1 VQICDR
7 HIDVELR
14 AAQRHDELT
23 SERVALDT
31 QLTELHRLKATLE
44 MEWATSID
52 FTKARAQARAVT
64 TAVDHEG
71 PQASQN
77 VVAAATLLDNAHAL
91 HRWSGQSVPSAEGH
105 PRRCHRT
112 TGREFTPTMR

>member
-1 VQICDR
+1 VQICGR

-23 SERVALDT
+23 SERVALDA
-31 QLTELHRLKATLE
+31 QLTELHHRKATLE
-44 MEWATSID
+44 MERATSID

-77 VVAAATLLDNAHAL
+77 VVAAATLLDTL
-91 HRWSGQSVPSAEGH
+91 PMPSIDGVDKVYHQLKDILDVA
-105 PRRCHRT
+105 T
-112 TGREFTPTMR
+112 TQ